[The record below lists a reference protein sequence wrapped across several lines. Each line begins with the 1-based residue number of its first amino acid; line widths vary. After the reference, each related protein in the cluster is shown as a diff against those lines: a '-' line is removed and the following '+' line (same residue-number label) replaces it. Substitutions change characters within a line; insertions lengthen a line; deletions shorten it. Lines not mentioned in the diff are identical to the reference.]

1 MFDEGDGHVASAS
14 DLLVGVVAS
23 PENTGVES
31 KSDDGS
37 DVGCVESALCRM
49 LSVMSANVGVVK
61 WIASGFGVDC
71 EGMRRLL
78 GLPLLDQGVYGID
91 QAVLRN

>member
-1 MFDEGDGHVASAS
+1 
-14 DLLVGVVAS
+14 
-23 PENTGVES
+23 
-31 KSDDGS
+31 
-37 DVGCVESALCRM
+37 
-49 LSVMSANVGVVK
+49 MSANVGVVK